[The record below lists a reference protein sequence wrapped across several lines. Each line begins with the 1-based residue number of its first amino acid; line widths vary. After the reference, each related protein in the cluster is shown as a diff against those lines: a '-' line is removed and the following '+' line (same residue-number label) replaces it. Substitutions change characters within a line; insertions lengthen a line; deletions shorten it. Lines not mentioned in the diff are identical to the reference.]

1 MGKFIMALLMVWQ
14 GNLNLKLDTIPIK
27 TNFPIFQFSIIPLF
41 QVINSLQN
49 FINGFLM
56 NSKERIL

>member
-27 TNFPIFQFSIIPLF
+27 TNFPIFHYSIIPGYQQFAELYKRVF
-41 QVINSLQN
+41 NEQ
-49 FINGFLM
+49 
-56 NSKERIL
+56 